1 MGIEYMLKFADP
13 DPARVAALLRSL
25 PGAREKPPPD
35 PWFDLGVTE
44 NPDDWPTATVQAD
57 AEGAYFVDH
66 CGGGGPEQLGVVVA
80 WLVGEFGPVTVVE
93 L

>member
-13 DPARVAALLRSL
+13 DPARVTALLRSL
-25 PGAREKPPPD
+25 PGARERD
-35 PWFDLGVTE
+35 SWFDLGVTE

-57 AEGAYFVDH
+57 PDGAYVVDN

-80 WLVGEFGPVTVVE
+80 WLVGEFGPVTVSE